1 MSAALS
7 AAFADPV
14 LDAQS
19 VFRTAMNAMARPG
32 RVLQLDCELAPPAPL
47 STGAA
52 AIALALADYE
62 TPLWLDAGLAATEA
76 VANWLR
82 FHTGAPVVDDPARAI
97 FALISDAGA
106 LPDFSLFSSGEQDYP
121 DRSATLIVKVDS
133 LSSGI
138 TLRLTGPGIE
148 TTQILTAGPLPSDFA
163 DRAAANRSL
172 FPRGVDLLLVTD
184 NAVAGLPRSI
194 HVERE
199 G

>member
-1 MSAALS
+1 MSAALPP
-7 AAFADPV
+7 AFADPV

-82 FHTGAPVVDDPARAI
+82 FHTGAPVVDDPARAV
-97 FALISDAGA
+97 FALISDARA

-121 DRSATLIVKVDS
+121 DRSATLIVQVES
-133 LSSGI
+133 LSAG
-138 TLRLTGPGIE
+138 TALRVSGPGIE
-148 TTQILTAGPLPSDFA
+148 TTQVLQAMPLPADFA
-163 DRAAANRSL
+163 DRARANRAL
-172 FPRGVDLLLVTD
+172 FPRGVDFLLAAD
-184 NAVAGLPRSI
+184 KAVAALPRSI